1 MKPIRFSDEAKA
13 DIRAIPQHIAM
24 NILTAIHR
32 LAEHGSG
39 NVKKLQG
46 SDPPEG
52 RFRGSVDPAVVGERK
67 GACRSS
73 NTGIRYRTVLPLGR

>member
-1 MKPIRFSDEAKA
+1 MKRIRFSDDAKA

-46 SDPPEG
+46 SDPPDSACVLG
-52 RFRGSVDPAVVGERK
+52 DHRVRFTEDDADTLNIHAVKDRK
-67 GACRSS
+67 DA
-73 NTGIRYRTVLPLGR
+73 YR